1 MPVRVLGVPAN
12 SRRSLRV
19 RGAHV
24 RRGVA
29 AVAFLATCVLV
40 VQVGDAT
47 NAVPARAMLNAVLE
61 KQAALGVPPR
71 SDRSYL
77 LTHTRVIPLG
87 RSSISV
93 PILMY
98 HYIRPAPSI
107 YTDYLGYRLT
117 VTPGDFTAQMDWL
130 ASSGYH
136 PVDFNDLRSY
146 FSGAVPLPAK
156 PVVITFDDGY
166 ADLYTTAYPIL
177 QVHKFK
183 AVAYIVTSFVGQA
196 SYVTAAQV
204 QEMDR
209 HGIQIA
215 SHTVDHANVAKASL
229 YWATAQLA
237 ASKTWLEN
245 LTGHSVVDFA
255 YPSGKYSATAIAALQ
270 ATGYDTAVTEL
281 PGTVH
286 SRADRYLWTRERAY
300 GGESLG
306 DFVNNLGAVEP
317 WVDVAGMT
325 TTAKRP

>member
-1 MPVRVLGVPAN
+1 
-12 SRRSLRV
+12 
-19 RGAHV
+19 
-24 RRGVA
+24 
-29 AVAFLATCVLV
+29 VAFLATCVLV

>member
-1 MPVRVLGVPAN
+1 MPVLVM
-12 SRRSLRV
+12 V
-19 RGAHV
+19 RK
-24 RRGVA
+24 GVA

-47 NAVPARAMLNAVLE
+47 NAVPARAVLDAVLE
-61 KQAALGVPPR
+61 KQAPLGMPPR
-71 SDRSYL
+71 SDRFYSV
-77 LTHTRVIPLG
+77 THTRVIPLG
-87 RSSISV
+87 RTSISV

-107 YTDYLGYRLT
+107 YTDYMGYRLT
-117 VTPGDFTAQMDWL
+117 VTPSDFTAQMDWL

-136 PVDFNDLRSY
+136 PVDFNDLRAY
-146 FSGAVPLPAK
+146 FSGVLPLPAK
-156 PVVITFDDGY
+156 PLVITFDDGY
-166 ADLYTTAYPIL
+166 ADLYTTAYPIV
-177 QVHKFK
+177 QAHKFK

-196 SYVTAAQV
+196 RYVTAAQV
-204 QEMDR
+204 QEMDH

-237 ASKTWLEN
+237 ASKTWLED

-255 YPSGKYSATAIAALQ
+255 YPSGKYSGTAIAALQ

-286 SRADRYLWTRERAY
+286 SRADRYLWTRERVY

-317 WVDVAGMT
+317 WVDVAAMT
-325 TTAKRP
+325 TTPERP

>member
-1 MPVRVLGVPAN
+1 M
-12 SRRSLRV
+12 
-19 RGAHV
+19 
-24 RRGVA
+24 
-29 AVAFLATCVLV
+29 AFLATCVLV